1 MQELYPVTSNK
12 RFFTIME
19 NIVAV
24 YIQQCTREPIRRN
37 SLINAY
43 ADKKLNKNQVEFFDK
58 YQEETILKDEY
69 SSANCLM
76 TKFRKQK
83 RLNQISKVKRMFS
96 KMEFKKNGEVLV
108 KYKVNK
114 ILQ

>member
-19 NIVAV
+19 NIVA
-24 YIQQCTREPIRRN
+24 PIRRN